1 MYTHAMDSHLRAEQ
15 LLLLSSAARRLSDIV
30 AAAEAPVR
38 YEVLRRLLRAG
49 EETMTEVLDEAV
61 AAGLVARGPDPS
73 TYVPADPATGE
84 AIADAMGE
92 ERLQRLRDQIA
103 SAAQRVLE

>member
-1 MYTHAMDSHLRAEQ
+1 MYTHAMDSRVRAEQ

-49 EETMTEVLDEAV
+49 EETMIEVLDEAV
-61 AAGLVARGPDPS
+61 AAGLVARGADPS
-73 TYVPADPATGE
+73 TYVPAEPATGE
-84 AIADAMGE
+84 AIRAAMGE
-92 ERLQRLRDQIA
+92 DRLQRLREQIA
-103 SAAQRVLE
+103 SAARRVLE